1 MSDLLRC
8 TRPYKTFRAALMQH
22 GCGVTLVET
31 SPNMRVLQA
40 ALLLDGDAAC
50 DAADG
55 GNSSL
60 VPAAAGRTSDGVP
73 ITWLT
78 SLDSITS
85 HISSPQSSS
94 APPPP
99 TLFIANEFFDALPVH
114 QLVHN
119 GKGAPPSPPPPLLLC
134 R

>member
-31 SPNMRVLQA
+31 SPNMRVMQA
-40 ALLLDGDAAC
+40 ALLLDGHAAC
-50 DAADG
+50 DVAEG
-55 GNSSL
+55 GSGAL
-60 VPAAAGRTSDGVP
+60 VPAAAGRSSDGVP
-73 ITWLT
+73 IAWLT

-85 HISSPQSSS
+85 HISSPSSS
-94 APPPP
+94 FAPPP

-119 GKGAPPSPPPPLLLC
+119 GKGTANDHTA
-134 R
+134 